1 MLSRSFLIAVV
12 LGFSLIAGTPQK
24 NPARRM
30 NQTGEFHGDEAS
42 ARNGERWLALLLDPT
57 NGDRISQ
64 VVVHVERVWDAIVD
78 EPGAKTGK
86 KITIPEGNDGVFLFR
101 GIPSIRPRSIETI
114 CTIQTLK
121 PNAPVDLVL
130 STGRSYQLTLVC
142 SQPECS
148 KQWQRS
154 TASLVLQCGDQR
166 QVLRTYQASYEK
178 GEFVGVGQ
186 EGEIRVLWAGDL
198 NGDGALDFIIDLTDH
213 YNMALPT
220 LFLGTKKGAEGLV
233 AKSAQ
238 QMTLGC

>member
-1 MLSRSFLIAVV
+1 MLLRSALIAVV
-12 LGFSLIAGTPQK
+12 LGFSLIAGNPQK
-24 NPARRM
+24 SPTRHM

-42 ARNGERWLALLLDPT
+42 ARNGERWLALILDPSK
-57 NGDRISQ
+57 GDRLES

-78 EPGAKTGK
+78 EHGAKTGK
-86 KITIPEGNDGVFLFR
+86 KIIIPGGNDGVFLFR
-101 GIPSIRPRSIETI
+101 DIPSIRPRSVETI

-142 SQPECS
+142 SQPEGS
-148 KQWQRS
+148 KEWQRS
-154 TASLVLQCGDQR
+154 AASLVLQCGDQR
-166 QVLRTYQASYEK
+166 QVLGTYQASYEK

-220 LFLGTKKGAEGLV
+220 LFLGTKKGAKDL
-233 AKSAQ
+233 ATKSAQ
-238 QMTLGC
+238 HRTLGC